1 MPSLSR
7 RGFLA
12 GLIAAAVAPAIIR
25 TPGLIM
31 PIKPALTTGPY
42 VIDTTAGPIT
52 MQFPTPELTEETLR
66 LTLVSIHR
74 RYGAS
79 LFPRRM
85 FVAPQFRELFTK
97 ASP

>member
-1 MPSLSR
+1 MNLSR

-12 GLIAAAVAPAIIR
+12 GIIAVAVAPAIVR
-25 TPGLIM
+25 SGLIM
-31 PIKPALTTGPY
+31 PIKLTTGPY

-66 LTLVSIHR
+66 LTLVDIHR